1 MKGKTKGKDDF
12 MQKKRILCKKM
23 NKNSGILNIHQEYLL
38 FFNFYAK
45 TSRIL
50 YIPQKNSIFQKKM
63 NKITGILNIPE
74 EFAIFLRNI
83 SISRKQLSLPGEHP
97 AISWKN

>member
-50 YIPQKNSIFQKKM
+50 YIPQKNSIFQK
-63 NKITGILNIPE
+63 NIQYSSIFIHIPE
-74 EFAIFLRNI
+74 ENA
-83 SISRKQLSLPGEHP
+83 
-97 AISWKN
+97 

>member
-23 NKNSGILNIHQEYLL
+23 NKNSGILNIRQEYLL

-50 YIPQKNSIFQKKM
+50 YIPQKNSIFQK
-63 NKITGILNIPE
+63 NIQYSSIFIHIPE
-74 EFAIFLRNI
+74 ENA
-83 SISRKQLSLPGEHP
+83 
-97 AISWKN
+97 

>member
-23 NKNSGILNIHQEYLL
+23 NKNSGILNIHQENL
-38 FFNFYAK
+38 
-45 TSRIL
+45 
-50 YIPQKNSIFQKKM
+50 IFQKKM

-83 SISRKQLSLPGEHP
+83 SISRKQLSLSGEHP

>member
-45 TSRIL
+45 FSR
-50 YIPQKNSIFQKKM
+50 KF
-63 NKITGILNIPE
+63 NIPE

>member
-23 NKNSGILNIHQEYLL
+23 NKNSGILNI
-38 FFNFYAK
+38 
-45 TSRIL
+45 
-50 YIPQKNSIFQKKM
+50 
-63 NKITGILNIPE
+63 PE

-83 SISRKQLSLPGEHP
+83 SISRKQLSLSGEHP

>member
-23 NKNSGILNIHQEYLL
+23 NKNSGILNIRQEYLL

-45 TSRIL
+45 FSR
-50 YIPQKNSIFQKKM
+50 KF
-63 NKITGILNIPE
+63 NIPE
-74 EFAIFLRNI
+74 EN
-83 SISRKQLSLPGEHP
+83 E
-97 AISWKN
+97 

>member
-23 NKNSGILNIHQEYLL
+23 NKNSGILHIRQEYLL

-50 YIPQKNSIFQKKM
+50 YIPQKNSIFQK
-63 NKITGILNIPE
+63 NIQYSSIFIHIPE
-74 EFAIFLRNI
+74 EN
-83 SISRKQLSLPGEHP
+83 E
-97 AISWKN
+97 